1 MVQPVDL
8 RSRLL
13 AAIADKSY
21 RAITV
26 RNLEDVP
33 IGSVG
38 YLSPSGHRVMRD
50 AVGWLFDGR
59 RIQPQPGIDVF
70 TSHSGPAN
78 DERLA
83 EQLEDVLVPE
93 RRVLVTFEAVTGS
106 ESDWEL
112 GYQARYTD
120 LARPEIL
127 GHRLDDQ
134 DLAHLY
140 FQIEA
145 VGGLGESDAYGDLDK
160 LIQQLGEGP
169 AEALRAQ
176 ADTAHP
182 ALFELDA
189 D

>member
-13 AAIADKSY
+13 AAIADKSH
-21 RAITV
+21 RAITF
-26 RNLEDVP
+26 RNLNDVP
-33 IGSVG
+33 IGSTG
-38 YLSPSGHRVMRD
+38 YLSPSGHSVIRD
-50 AVGWLFDGR
+50 AVGWRFDGR
-59 RIQPQPGIDVF
+59 RIEPQQGIDVF

-83 EQLEDVLVPE
+83 ELLESALVPE
-93 RRVLVTFEAVTGS
+93 HRVLVTFEAVTDS

-112 GYQARYTD
+112 SYSAEFTD

-127 GHRLDDQ
+127 GHRLDDH

-169 AEALRAQ
+169 AEALRTRAR
-176 ADTAHP
+176 TAHP